1 MGDPRRRRRE
11 RGSCSG
17 HGAYLPL
24 EGRAIAYELAT
35 RTVPPSPGRGGRGGL
50 RPPFFAPRTPM
61 RSIGCGAKR
70 AGWGELHGNVV
81 FAARCGHPTPP
92 RPPSLRSAGDPPP
105 AGEGDARCTV
115 QASNAITLLSGGGS
129 ALVVS
134 RGRRSISP
142 G

>member
-24 EGRAIAYELAT
+24 EGRTIAYELAT
-35 RTVPPSPGRGGRGGL
+35 RAVPPSPGRGGRGGL

-61 RSIGCGAKR
+61 RSIGYGAKR
-70 AGWGELHGNVV
+70 AGWGELHRNVV

-92 RPPSLRSAGDPPP
+92 AIATLGGRPSPCR
-105 AGEGDARCTV
+105 
-115 QASNAITLLSGGGS
+115 GG
-129 ALVVS
+129 
-134 RGRRSISP
+134 
-142 G
+142 